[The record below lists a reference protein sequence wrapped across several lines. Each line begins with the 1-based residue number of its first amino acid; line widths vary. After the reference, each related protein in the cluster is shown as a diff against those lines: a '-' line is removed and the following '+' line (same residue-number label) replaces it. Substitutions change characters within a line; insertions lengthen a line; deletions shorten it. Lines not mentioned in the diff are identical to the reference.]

1 LNQHLQAIRAF
12 GFPWAAMSTCVLLL
26 LAAIISRTQLIE
38 ERRIPTGKPGLAN
51 GATDLNQESQFF
63 MF

>member
-1 LNQHLQAIRAF
+1 
-12 GFPWAAMSTCVLLL
+12 MSTCVLLL
-26 LAAIISRTQLIE
+26 VAAIISRTQLIE